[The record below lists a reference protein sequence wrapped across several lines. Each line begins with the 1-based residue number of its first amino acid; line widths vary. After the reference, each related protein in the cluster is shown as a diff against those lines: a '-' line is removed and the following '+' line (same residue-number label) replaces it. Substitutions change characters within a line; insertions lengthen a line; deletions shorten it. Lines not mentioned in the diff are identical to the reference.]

1 MCVLLTPDTEIV
13 SNRDVY
19 DRYYTSKTKE
29 KVYKETK
36 RPMQSTETYRGAKD
50 REYED

>member
-1 MCVLLTPDTEIV
+1 MVDIIFQNFKNKRKSV
-13 SNRDVY
+13 FI
-19 DRYYTSKTKE
+19 
-29 KVYKETK
+29 KETK

>member
-19 DRYYTSKTKE
+19 DKYYISKLQNK
-29 KVYKETK
+29 KQNVNLLKK
-36 RPMQSTETYRGAKD
+36 QKD
-50 REYED
+50 LCVMNHEDS